1 MKSLSSLCLVALVAL
16 LALTGCRSGTAGG
29 PGVSKDP
36 DQQPL
41 VGQANDT
48 FQLERTAAAIKQGET
63 RSFSIVIKRATNFG
77 EDVTLAFSDL
87 PSGLSMDD
95 STPTIAHGD
104 SEARFTLTA
113 AGDAALGEFSISV
126 TGHPTNGS
134 DATNKLDITVT
145 KN

>member
-1 MKSLSSLCLVALVAL
+1 MKTLSSLCLVALLV
-16 LALTGCRSGTAGG
+16 LTGCRSGTAGG

-48 FQLERTAAAIKQGET
+48 FQLERAQASIKQGET
-63 RSFSIVIKRATNFG
+63 KAVSIVIKRATNFG

-87 PSGLSMDD
+87 PSGLSVDD
-95 STPTIAHGD
+95 STPRIGHGD

-113 AGDAALGEFSISV
+113 ASDAALGDFSISV